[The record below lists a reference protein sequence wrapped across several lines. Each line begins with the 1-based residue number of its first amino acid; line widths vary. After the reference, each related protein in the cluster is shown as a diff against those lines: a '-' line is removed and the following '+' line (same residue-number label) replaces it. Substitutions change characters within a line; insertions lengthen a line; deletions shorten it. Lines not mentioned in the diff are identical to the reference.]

1 MRRAM
6 MRKPIPKRR
15 CSSRAGQ
22 AFAELTIT
30 LLIFV
35 ALFVGVV
42 TYREI
47 AVKQHFARRDARAEA
62 GLEALRHGPE
72 GWVSIPETP
81 EARMHV
87 AHRINAYNRLEEA
100 RPALLSH
107 LPSSAYTLA
116 SRDLPEGEL
125 GLTTTT
131 EEKIVPLHH
140 IFVDIIYGKEFVK
153 IKESVT
159 FPSATNLWR

>member
-1 MRRAM
+1 
-6 MRKPIPKRR
+6 MRKPTQKQRF
-15 CSSRAGQ
+15 SSRAGQ

-30 LLIFV
+30 LLVFV

-42 TYREI
+42 TYRQI
-47 AVKQHFARRDARAEA
+47 AVKQHYARRDARVEA
-62 GLEALRHGPE
+62 GVDALRHGPE
-72 GWVSIPETP
+72 GWVSANGMPET
-81 EARMHV
+81 RMHIM
-87 AHRINAYNRLEEA
+87 HRINAYNRLEEA
-100 RPALLSH
+100 RPLLLSN

-116 SRDLPEGEL
+116 SRDIPEAEL

-140 IFVDIIYGKEFVK
+140 VFADFIYGKDSVK
-153 IKESVT
+153 IKETVT